1 MAAFNRLIIPRAG
14 SERRAPRKR
23 GGETG
28 GRRSRKERLRRTFN
42 SQRSTFNAQRN
53 GAQGFIW
60 SSRRGKISGGG
71 HGVTD
76 EVALGIAYEKLD
88 IVLDG
93 IERGQTDEELMGE
106 GLRPWEIR
114 LVREM
119 NRLSEWK
126 RNPAYVATV
135 ADHLRDVEVRL

>member
-1 MAAFNRLIIPRAG
+1 M
-14 SERRAPRKR
+14 
-23 GGETG
+23 
-28 GRRSRKERLRRTFN
+28 
-42 SQRSTFNAQRN
+42 
-53 GAQGFIW
+53 
-60 SSRRGKISGGG
+60 
-71 HGVTD
+71 TD

-93 IERGQTDEELMGE
+93 IDRGRTDEELMGE
-106 GLRPWEIR
+106 GLRLREIR